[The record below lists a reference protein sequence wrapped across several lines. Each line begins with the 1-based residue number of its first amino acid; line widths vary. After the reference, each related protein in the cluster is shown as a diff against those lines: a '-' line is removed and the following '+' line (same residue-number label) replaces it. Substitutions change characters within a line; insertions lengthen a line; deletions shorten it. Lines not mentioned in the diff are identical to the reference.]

1 MSIKERIIISMYFPQ
16 FQSPNCSRFESF
28 FMSIIKK
35 DNPLNKNNNKS
46 KIIYPEKIVRNEDK
60 RTSLIIKGIPRDVTK
75 KEIRSIIQKFGNL
88 NYLYLTKDTTTN
100 EGNNKTSNAYVNV
113 INYKSIIPLY
123 MNLRNYKF
131 ERNKQIFNITIMYSV
146 VQGKKQLKQYIKNNH
161 FCRYSD

>member
-1 MSIKERIIISMYFPQ
+1 MNIIERIIISIYFPQ
-16 FQSPNCSRFESF
+16 FKSPICSRFESF
-28 FMSIIKK
+28 FVSIAKRE
-35 DNPLNKNNNKS
+35 NPLNKNEPIS
-46 KIIYPEKIVRNEDK
+46 TVIHPEKIIGNEDK

-131 ERNKQIFNITIMYSV
+131 ERNKQIFNITIMYSA

-161 FCRYSD
+161 FYRCSD